1 MGCTQSTNGRIKDD
15 LPVMKNANNVPTP
28 LDNGN
33 GVQKRIS
40 KGTKNVIDFN
50 SKDGSSEAAQMQKNT
65 HIGLSNKDIYSLK
78 ASWKAIRRNMEETGV
93 LMFVK

>member
-33 GVQKRIS
+33 GVKKSIS
-40 KGTKNVIDFN
+40 K
-50 SKDGSSEAAQMQKNT
+50 
-65 HIGLSNKDIYSLK
+65 
-78 ASWKAIRRNMEETGV
+78 
-93 LMFVK
+93 